1 MDRLFLDTANHH
13 IQPITHHFSAIHRL
27 PSCHSSCPLSS
38 NRRFTPYDIQPQL
51 TYTPNEACAQTK
63 PDSDRV
69 HPTQSLHRLPRRSS
83 SSAIFEWDIEPPV
96 IPSPPTLPHHPPN
109 PHRVSRAKS
118 TEQLE
123 QSVPSV
129 LDSAASILAS
139 IDDSH
144 AEEQVSVEAPASR
157 SSGFASPLSF
167 RSRSLNPLGVRNV
180 SAVGVPVHN
189 HLLSPTT
196 IPPVVA
202 PHSPTQLPAVRSTIQ
217 TRTDSATATVASMP
231 SLVTPTSAYFSTTS
245 SIGSSSSSSSPTTT
259 TAQEHPLASLPEP
272 NAPFQH
278 ASNTNSPNAGFS
290 PLLLSSHPP
299 SPTHAA
305 KKRLSFMSFSDL
317 LSSTP
322 TSTLPLSSLTTSAST
337 FEPPPHIPGV
347 SGLGIVSGGGL
358 TNERSSI
365 RGGVTHPGK
374 RDSIALLDNVGGE
387 RERQGLGMGLEERLD
402 AVLGKA

>member
-1 MDRLFLDTANHH
+1 MASSPESLSPTLRAHSPPTVDLRHMTSSLGSPPRHPQRGLRTNEPRLGSRSPNS
-13 IQPITHHFSAIHRL
+13 I
-27 PSCHSSCPLSS
+27 PSSPTS
-38 NRRFTPYDIQPQL
+38 
-51 TYTPNEACAQTK
+51 
-63 PDSDRV
+63 V
-69 HPTQSLHRLPRRSS
+69 HSS
-83 SSAIFEWDIEPPV
+83 SSAIFERDIEPPV

-144 AEEQVSVEAPASR
+144 AEEQISVEAPASR

-167 RSRSLNPLGVRNV
+167 RSRSPSPLGVRNV
-180 SAVGVPVHN
+180 TAVGVPVHN
-189 HLLSPTT
+189 LLLSPHAPPTT
-196 IPPVVA
+196 VPVVV
-202 PHSPTQLPAVRSTIQ
+202 PHSPAQLPVIRPLIQ
-217 TRTDSATATVASMP
+217 TDTVAVASTP
-231 SLVTPTSAYFSTTS
+231 SLATPTSAYYSTTS
-245 SIGSSSSSSSPTTT
+245 SMGSSSSSSSPTTT

-278 ASNTNSPNAGFS
+278 THSSSNTNSPNAGFS
-290 PLLLSSHPP
+290 PLLPSSHPP

-305 KKRLSFMSFSDL
+305 KKRLSFMSYSDL

-322 TSTLPLSSLTTSAST
+322 TSTLPLSSLTTSASS
-337 FEPPPHIPGV
+337 FEPPPHIPSV
-347 SGLGIVSGGGL
+347 SGLGIAPGGIGGGL
-358 TNERSSI
+358 ASERSSI
-365 RGGVTHPGK
+365 RGGVSHHGN

-387 RERQGLGMGLEERLD
+387 WERQGLGMGLEERLD